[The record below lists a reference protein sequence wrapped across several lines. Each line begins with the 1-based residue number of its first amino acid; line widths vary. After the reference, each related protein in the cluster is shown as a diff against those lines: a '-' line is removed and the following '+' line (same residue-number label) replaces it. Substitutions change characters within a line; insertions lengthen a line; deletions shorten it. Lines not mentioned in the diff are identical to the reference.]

1 MYKIFF
7 HEKVKKD
14 LKDLPVSHL
23 VVIKTA
29 INERLSQHPY
39 DFKALSGKRFR
50 GLYRLRVAD
59 YRVVYCVDDDIVRI
73 LAIGH
78 RSEIYK
84 FLDKRVTV

>member
-7 HEKVKKD
+7 HTEVKKD
-14 LKDLPVSHL
+14 LKGISTSHL
-23 VVIKTA
+23 AAIKTA

-39 DFKALSGKRFR
+39 DFKALSGKKFR

-59 YRVVYCVDDDIVRI
+59 YRIVYYIENEIVRI

-84 FLDKRVTV
+84 FLDKRV

>member
-7 HEKVKKD
+7 HTEVKKD
-14 LKDLPVSHL
+14 LKDLPDSHL
-23 VVIKTA
+23 ATIKAA

-39 DFKALSGKRFR
+39 DFKALSDKKYH

-59 YRVVYCVDDDIVRI
+59 YRIDYYIEDESVRI

-78 RSEIYK
+78 GITE
-84 FLDKRVTV
+84 LLV